1 MFAIF
6 LVLIAVTFGVDNK
19 DFFDQ
24 VAIEREMGAEWH
36 YVGKSALDP
45 TAKAVLPLQHEGE
58 DPYIYYK
65 LKMPKDGT
73 TTN

>member
-1 MFAIF
+1 MFAI
-6 LVLIAVTFGVDNK
+6 LLIFPILFFSTNK

-24 VAIEREMGAEWH
+24 VEIEKEMGAKWH
-36 YVGKSALDP
+36 YVGKSDLDP
-45 TAKAVLPLQHEGE
+45 TAKAVLPLQHEGGE
-58 DPYIYYK
+58 PHIYYK